1 MRVIIVGCG
10 GVGSA
15 LAFQLFKKGHQV
27 TVIDQN
33 DAAFDSLPIDFKGRV
48 IEGDVLARNV
58 WQRAEIEN
66 ADALAAVTNSD
77 SLNALVAHIA
87 KTEYRVAR
95 VVARN
100 IDPRQQSLQEAFD
113 IPIVGAA
120 SWGAQRV
127 EELLIDI
134 PLHAILLDSQAG
146 LLIYQLEV
154 PVRWQGRPW
163 QELLPEG
170 HYEKLAWTRHEQTLS
185 FDGPAK
191 LESDDSLYLRAIP
204 EEIEALRARLS
215 SEQEK
220 TA

>member
-1 MRVIIVGCG
+1 MM
-10 GVGSA
+10 
-15 LAFQLFKKGHQV
+15 
-27 TVIDQN
+27 T
-33 DAAFDSLPIDFKGRV
+33 AFDNLPIDFKGRV

-66 ADALAAVTNSD
+66 ADALAAVTGSD

-87 KTEYRVAR
+87 KTEFNVSR

-100 IDPRQQSLQEAFD
+100 IDPRQLALQEGFG

-127 EELLIDI
+127 EDLLTEI
-134 PLHAILLDSQAG
+134 PLHEILLDGQAG
-146 LLIYQLEV
+146 LLIYHLEV
-154 PVRWQGRPW
+154 PARWQGHAL
-163 QELLPEG
+163 EDLLPADR
-170 HYEKLAWTRHEQTLS
+170 YDRLSWTRLGQSLPIDNQRT
-185 FDGPAK
+185 
-191 LESDDSLYLRAIP
+191 LESGDLLYLKAIP
-204 EEIEALRARLS
+204 EEIEALRNRLS

>member
-1 MRVIIVGCG
+1 MRVIVVGCG
-10 GVGSA
+10 GVGSE

-33 DAAFDSLPIDFKGRV
+33 EAAFENLPIDFKGRV

-66 ADALAAVTNSD
+66 ADALAAVTSSD

-87 KTEYRVAR
+87 KTEYKVAR

-100 IDPRQQSLQEAFD
+100 IDPRQQPLQEAFD

-120 SWGAQRV
+120 SWGAQRI
-127 EELLIDI
+127 EELLTDI
-134 PLHAILLDSQAG
+134 PLHAVLLDSQAG
-146 LLIYQLEV
+146 LWIYHLEV
-154 PVRWQGRPW
+154 PARWHGHTL
-163 QELLPEG
+163 QELLPEDR
-170 HYEKLAWTRHEQTLS
+170 YERLAWTRHKQTLPIDS
-185 FDGPAK
+185 TQA
-191 LESDDSLYLRAIP
+191 LESGDLLYLRATP
-204 EEIEALRARLS
+204 EEIETLRSRLS

-220 TA
+220 ST